1 MPNPERALDSL
12 RNELQKIEATLA
24 EAETREQG
32 IATELEML
40 EQKVKLQDEL
50 VRLER
55 SQARQMRDSV
65 LVLNAEITSGEI
77 LLWDL
82 AANLEE
88 FSAREQDV
96 SQSLARAVLADH
108 RLGAWAAL
116 ELIAGSASWKELT
129 ARRALVRRLRTRQ
142 SETYISLVRTRDSL
156 SSVESQVSERTLTLD
171 GQRKVLAARISEA
184 STRERQLQMDEKAFE
199 REKRALRKQ
208 LKKTQGSRE
217 SLLARQKEI
226 EDAKSAVENL
236 VSRIAQG
243 EPVTGVPLQL
253 LKGHL
258 PWPAEGQIV
267 ERFGMVRNEQLQTTT
282 ENPGIELATTS
293 DAYVSCVAEGK
304 VSSVTWLRGFG
315 NVCIIEHPG
324 TFYTVY
330 ARLNGVSV
338 NANDQVAAGT
348 ALGQAA
354 YDPATEQYRIHFE
367 LWQGR
372 EKKNPLEWL
381 QAH

>member
-156 SSVESQVSERTLTLD
+156 SSVESQVNVRTLTLD

-217 SLLARQKEI
+217 SLLARQREI

-304 VSSVTWLRGFG
+304 VSSVTWLRGF
-315 NVCIIEHPG
+315 V
-324 TFYTVY
+324 
-330 ARLNGVSV
+330 
-338 NANDQVAAGT
+338 
-348 ALGQAA
+348 
-354 YDPATEQYRIHFE
+354 
-367 LWQGR
+367 
-372 EKKNPLEWL
+372 
-381 QAH
+381 